1 VLVAAGILL
10 LALGIAKLVRANIYQ
25 VVERRQFAAS
35 IAPEDSRAPVSRP
48 TVGSAIGI
56 IEIARIS
63 LSSIVVE
70 GDGVNQLELAA
81 GHVPGT
87 AFPGEPGN
95 SVISGHRDTVFRAL
109 RLIRKNDAIAVTTH
123 HGKFTIGLRRP
134 RSSSLGPFK
143 FSFQLS
149 QRSSH

>member
-1 VLVAAGILL
+1 VLVASGILL

-25 VVERRQFAAS
+25 VVERRQFAGS
-35 IAPEDSRAPVSRP
+35 IAPEDGRAPVSRP

-95 SVISGHRDTVFRAL
+95 SVIS
-109 RLIRKNDAIAVTTH
+109 
-123 HGKFTIGLRRP
+123 
-134 RSSSLGPFK
+134 
-143 FSFQLS
+143 
-149 QRSSH
+149 